1 LFFLP
6 EVTFVLRDPLFVF
19 PEVIFVLRDGRN
31 DACKHTLFF
40 HFAGLVVLR
49 DALTQSEACR
59 QPLFFVL
66 AEIVVLQSG

>member
-1 LFFLP
+1 
-6 EVTFVLRDPLFVF
+6 
-19 PEVIFVLRDGRN
+19 
-31 DACKHTLFF
+31 LFF

-66 AEIVVLQSG
+66 AEIVVLRSG